1 MFSVPETMTGPSPGR
16 AVYPDVGD
24 EAVHGLGGARL
35 PDVHVAALGH
45 QHLPCILSYRDRS
58 LEKD

>member
-1 MFSVPETMTGPSPGR
+1 MTGPSPGR